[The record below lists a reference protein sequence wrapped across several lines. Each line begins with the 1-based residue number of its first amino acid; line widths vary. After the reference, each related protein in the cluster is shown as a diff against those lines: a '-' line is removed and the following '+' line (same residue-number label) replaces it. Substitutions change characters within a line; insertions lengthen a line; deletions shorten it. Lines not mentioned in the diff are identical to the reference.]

1 MIVIEGFTG
10 NMKRFFAKLLCV
22 AMILS
27 LPGSAMAS
35 KYGGGEAYAEANFRD
50 LTQTLILM
58 DGVSIEDNKILDEY
72 ARMNYCTVYQEKF
85 HDDFEWVQ
93 FRKLLTQKIQ
103 SKKEYYRNLYQISGV
118 IYLGRYNFDTQD
130 FPFVNNSALVNVGS
144 LQLFDLISTTK
155 AGAEA
160 RLICGGKEKAMLMP
174 DHYVFELNQ
183 PLTFDRLKMPMEE
196 AKRLLERMTRM
207 ENKDRRLYVR
217 FRVRVISVVPIPV
230 RVFSAKSTIRLRG
243 ELTGI
248 DIFLDRDLTQPFAT
262 VEVK

>member
-1 MIVIEGFTG
+1 
-10 NMKRFFAKLLCV
+10 
-22 AMILS
+22 MILS
-27 LPGSAMAS
+27 LPGSALAS

-58 DGVSIEDNKILDEY
+58 DGISIEENKILDEY
-72 ARMNYCTVYQEKF
+72 ARMNYCSIYEEKF

-93 FRKLLTQKIQ
+93 FRKLLAQKIQ

-130 FPFVNNSALVNVGS
+130 FPFIKNSALVNVGS
-144 LQLFDLISTTK
+144 LQLYDVSYNSTEGK
-155 AGAEA
+155 EA
-160 RLICGGKEKAMLMP
+160 RTICSGKEKAMMMP

-196 AKRLLERMTRM
+196 AKRLLDRMMRTD
-207 ENKDRRLYVR
+207 NKDRRLYVR
-217 FRVRVISVVPIPV
+217 FRMRVISIVPIPIKQFEAHTTV
-230 RVFSAKSTIRLRG
+230 RLRG

-248 DIFLDRDLTQPFAT
+248 DIFLDRELTQPFAT

>member
-1 MIVIEGFTG
+1 MA
-10 NMKRFFAKLLCV
+10 RFFTKLFCV
-22 AMILS
+22 ALLLG

-35 KYGGGEAYAEANFRD
+35 KYGGGEAYAEATFRD

-72 ARMNYCTVYQEKF
+72 ARMNYCSVYKEKYQ
-85 HDDFEWVQ
+85 DDFEWLQ

-130 FPFVNNSALVNVGS
+130 FPFVKNSALVNVGS
-144 LQLFDLISTTK
+144 LQLYEMSAMTK
-155 AGAEA
+155 EGEEA
-160 RLICGGKEKAMLMP
+160 RKICGGKEKSMLMP
-174 DHYVFELNQ
+174 DRYVFELNQ

-196 AKRLLERMTRM
+196 AKRLLERMVRM

-217 FRVRVISVVPIPV
+217 FRMRVVSVVPIPL
-230 RVFSAKSTIRLRG
+230 RTFGIKSVVRLRG